1 MRIGRCGTAAGLWGG
16 CGAAAAVGLWGC
28 GAAVGR
34 LWGDCGAVG
43 RLPGYGE
50 AAGRLRGGCGAAA
63 RWTQKRRD
71 SRKAIS
77 GRVGGHSS
85 HCGGAREAQNSSKIN
100 WFISPPYP
108 THEDSDSSES
118 LSSLSEVS
126 RHVHS
131 LSQQLRDLSRS
142 YQALSE
148 TIFVL
153 RSHLEPISA
162 RVGRL
167 EEAERV
173 AEIRFIELSQ
183 SLCALESACHLH
195 SLD

>member
-1 MRIGRCGTAAGLWGG
+1 MVSNA
-16 CGAAAAVGLWGC
+16 
-28 GAAVGR
+28 
-34 LWGDCGAVG
+34 
-43 RLPGYGE
+43 PP
-50 AAGRLRGGCGAAA
+50 
-63 RWTQKRRD
+63 
-71 SRKAIS
+71 
-77 GRVGGHSS
+77 
-85 HCGGAREAQNSSKIN
+85 AQNWSAQQ
-100 WFISPPYP
+100 
-108 THEDSDSSES
+108 EDSDSSES

-131 LSQQLRDLSRS
+131 LSLQLRDLSRS

-153 RSHLEPISA
+153 RSHLELISA

-183 SLCALESACHLH
+183 SLRAFESACHLH